1 MNFKNSLIDVWL
13 SSSVLGR
20 QFFRYK
26 CSRYCSAYS
35 FPGSSL
41 CLKMLISLSRYSRL
55 LAWYNA
61 VGKAREGPDGR
72 CRVRMEWFCK
82 SNEKDPGLISA
93 SFFCFTRKNRQ
104 IIHPLHFRVNHLFI
118 TYSGKLYM
126 NYFPSKQMPVQGFGT
141 YSGEKYGL
149 SGNEIW
155 QVKPHHSG
163 GIAF

>member
-118 TYSGKLYM
+118 TYSGKDSLVSFHLETPDETLALSESQRRDFSFWLG
-126 NYFPSKQMPVQGFGT
+126 NR
-141 YSGEKYGL
+141 GL
-149 SGNEIW
+149 
-155 QVKPHHSG
+155 
-163 GIAF
+163 ARRRT